1 MTPNFQ
7 AKDGDPRDF
16 FFFQERAAIQSN
28 AEGIKQK
35 PVIKSRPGM
44 MLITTKNLNTVA
56 GWYPNCSM
64 VLTTCCYGTDWI
76 PWRIW
81 SRRKTWMERTKIES
95 EWKTEMITRMWKRC
109 RCGDKKRRLSLQLL
123 HLSLRRIHKSV
134 RIKNIQHKW
143 CLVKEQR
150 SQGWSRTSGN
160 LSIFCVSKMSAPS
173 FLVNAMRM

>member
-7 AKDGDPRDF
+7 AKDGDPRDDF
-16 FFFQERAAIQSN
+16 FLFQERAAIQSN

-76 PWRIW
+76 P
-81 SRRKTWMERTKIES
+81 
-95 EWKTEMITRMWKRC
+95 
-109 RCGDKKRRLSLQLL
+109 
-123 HLSLRRIHKSV
+123 
-134 RIKNIQHKW
+134 
-143 CLVKEQR
+143 
-150 SQGWSRTSGN
+150 
-160 LSIFCVSKMSAPS
+160 
-173 FLVNAMRM
+173 